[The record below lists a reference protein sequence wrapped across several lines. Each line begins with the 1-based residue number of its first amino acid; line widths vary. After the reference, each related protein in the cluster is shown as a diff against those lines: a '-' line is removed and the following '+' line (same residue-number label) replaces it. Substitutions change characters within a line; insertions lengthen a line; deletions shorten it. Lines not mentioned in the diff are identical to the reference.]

1 MATRCFPEG
10 RGDGGRDW
18 TGEDGRVA
26 AGVVTVEPPMSSSA
40 NSLEGDEADED
51 MIIGCLLCD
60 VEGGYVGCGEQMQ
73 SDEGG

>member
-1 MATRCFPEG
+1 
-10 RGDGGRDW
+10 
-18 TGEDGRVA
+18 
-26 AGVVTVEPPMSSSA
+26 MSSSA

-60 VEGGYVGCGEQMQ
+60 VEGGYTGCGEQMQ